1 MNKTVNLNVRMQ
13 PEIKDEAEKILSKL
27 GISSSNAID
36 MFYRQI
42 ILNKGLPFELKLPE
56 TQFPDISE
64 LNGEVVI
71 QLLEEGMRDV
81 EEGRTLEVDQ
91 AFRSIYAKL

>member
-42 ILNKGLPFELKLPE
+42 ILNKRLPFELKLPE
-56 TQFPDISE
+56 TQFLYISK
-64 LNGEVVI
+64 LNGEEVI
-71 QLLEEGMRDV
+71 QILEEGMRDV